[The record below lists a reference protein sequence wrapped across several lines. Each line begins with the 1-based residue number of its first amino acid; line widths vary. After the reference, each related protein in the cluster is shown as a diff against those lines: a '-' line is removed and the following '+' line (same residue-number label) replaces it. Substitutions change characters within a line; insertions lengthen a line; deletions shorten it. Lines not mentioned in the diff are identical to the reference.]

1 MLRGHRDELSAVY
14 FDNAREARPA
24 PGVLEALQAAGTVVI
39 GPSNPPLS
47 IWPILAVEHIRR
59 AVAAA
64 PRVIA
69 VSPLFGGKTLKGP
82 ADRVMAALG
91 LPPGNAGVLA
101 AYEGLLTDLVIDEGD
116 RDDVARLGE
125 GRVRIHA
132 ADTRITEPAA
142 ARALRR
148 MAAGVA
154 LTISIH
160 PVPGLP
166 EIRPG
171 DDLAGLLAHALS
183 QAGLGPEPGD
193 VLVVTHKAVSKAE
206 GAVVPLEGEEE
217 AAYRRLVEDQAVE
230 ILRRRGSLVIAK
242 TRHGFICANAGV
254 DRSNTAPGTAVLLP
268 AEPDR
273 SAHSLRLALRRL
285 TGVDLPVVITD
296 TFGRAWRKGLVD
308 VAIGV
313 SGLEVI
319 LDLRGTHDAQGRE
332 LKVTEVAVV
341 DEIAAAADL
350 AMGKAAGVP
359 AALVRGLAVPRG
371 EGRAVDLIRPPGE
384 DMFR

>member
-1 MLRGHRDELSAVY
+1 
-14 FDNAREARPA
+14 
-24 PGVLEALQAAGTVVI
+24 
-39 GPSNPPLS
+39 
-47 IWPILAVEHIRR
+47 
-59 AVAAA
+59 
-64 PRVIA
+64 
-69 VSPLFGGKTLKGP
+69 
-82 ADRVMAALG
+82 
-91 LPPGNAGVLA
+91 
-101 AYEGLLTDLVIDEGD
+101 
-116 RDDVARLGE
+116 
-125 GRVRIHA
+125 
-132 ADTRITEPAA
+132 
-142 ARALRR
+142 

-206 GAVVPLEGEEE
+206 GAVVLLEGEEE
-217 AAYRRLVEDQAVE
+217 AAYRRLVEDHAVE

-268 AEPDR
+268 TQPDR

-332 LKVTEVAVV
+332 LRVTEVAVV

-359 AALVRGLAVPRG
+359 AALLRGLALPRG